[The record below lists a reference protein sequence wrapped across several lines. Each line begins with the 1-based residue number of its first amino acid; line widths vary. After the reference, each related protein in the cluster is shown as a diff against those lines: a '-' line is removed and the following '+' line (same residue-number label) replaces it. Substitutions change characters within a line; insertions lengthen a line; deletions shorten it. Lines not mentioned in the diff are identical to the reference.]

1 MTMANL
7 AIIGISNWKA
17 TAAQALE
24 AARQADAGE
33 ALPPAD
39 YYLGF
44 ADALQLLSELP
55 PRRLDTLRAVKRL
68 GPVSIYAVAKVLERN
83 YSNVH
88 ADVQKLLEH
97 GLVEKDGEGRV
108 SVPWDDV
115 VVRVDASLLDAAC
128 I

>member
-24 AARQADAGE
+24 AARQADAGA

-39 YYLGF
+39 YHLGF
-44 ADALQLLSELP
+44 ADALQLRAELP

-68 GPVSIYAVAKVLERN
+68 GPVSIYAVAKALERN

-115 VVRVDASLLDAAC
+115 VVRVDASQLDVA
-128 I
+128 